1 MGRLRWSI
9 QLGVVVLMAVGVV
22 APLGTVLWMGLGTAH
37 AWPWALLADV
47 LVATVWQAL
56 LSTSVAAVLAV
67 PLIWAMHR
75 RPGRN
80 ATWAWLAVT
89 LPFVVPT
96 PVAVTMVYAVCAP
109 ARWCQ
114 HWFDLEVIEGLW
126 VVVIVH
132 AWYNTGVIVRLVG
145 DAWQS
150 MNQRYLAVAA
160 TLGSTP
166 WQAFWR
172 VVLPL
177 LAPAIGAALLLVFL
191 YCVGS
196 FGVVWLL
203 GGGRVPSLEVE
214 IWRQTSQFLRL
225 DIATFFAFWQLVMS
239 IVLIVTIEWLQR
251 RTVLDV
257 VRSRVP
263 VRTGRGATLAAG
275 INVAAI
281 VVFAAPMVA
290 LMPRAIIA
298 DAPWRAFVALSDT
311 VRGSG
316 IFVTPVD
323 ALVRSLV
330 LACVVAV
337 LSIVVA
343 GLVAPLARG
352 WRAVLVWP
360 LGMSA
365 VTLSLGYVLWF
376 GGLGLLLAPWLV
388 VLAHLVVALPLVS
401 RQVSLAFDRLSPQY
415 DAVAATLGAPP
426 TRRIRDV
433 WWPLLRRSLV
443 AATLLAFTISF
454 GDFATALLLT
464 RPDTATAPVFIA
476 RLLARPGTLNAA
488 MAAALSLTVLVVCL
502 LAMWGA
508 WALGTER
515 VGRHYDGERSRS

>member
-1 MGRLRWSI
+1 MGRFRWVI
-9 QLGVVVLMAVGVV
+9 HIAVVVFVGVGVV
-22 APLGTVLWMGLGTAH
+22 APLLTVLWVGLGMAGS
-37 AWPWALLADV
+37 WPWALLSDV
-47 LVATVWQAL
+47 FVATMWQAA
-56 LSTSVAAVLAV
+56 LSTLLAAALAM

-75 RPGRN
+75 RPGRS

-114 HWFDLEVIEGLW
+114 HWFGLEVIEGLW
-126 VVVIVH
+126 IVVIVH
-132 AWYNTGVIVRLVG
+132 AWYNTGVVVRLVG

-150 MNQRYLAVAA
+150 VHQRYQATAA

-177 LAPAIGAALLLVFL
+177 LAPAILAALLLVFL

-196 FGVVWLL
+196 FGIVWLL

-225 DIATFFAFWQLVMS
+225 DVATFLALWQLGLS
-239 IVLIVTIEWLQR
+239 ILLIVAIEWLQR
-251 RTVLDV
+251 RTVLE
-257 VRSRVP
+257 P
-263 VRTGRGATLAAG
+263 VRMTAGVQVGRGATIAVL
-275 INVAAI
+275 INVGTI
-281 VVFAAPMVA
+281 IVFAAPMVA
-290 LMPRAIIA
+290 LLPRAMVS
-298 DAPWRAFVALSDT
+298 DAPWVAFTALTDT

-316 IFVTPVD
+316 LFVTPLA
-323 ALVRSLV
+323 ALLRSLL
-330 LACVVAV
+330 LACVVAIT
-337 LSIVVA
+337 SMVVA

-352 WRAVLVWP
+352 WRALLVWP
-360 LGMSA
+360 LGISA
-365 VTLSLGYVLWF
+365 VTLSLGYLLWF
-376 GGLGLLLAPWLV
+376 GGMGLLLAPWLV
-388 VLAHLVVALPLVS
+388 WLAHMVVALPLVS

-415 DAVAATLGAPP
+415 DAVAATLGAPLL
-426 TRRIRDV
+426 RRINDV
-433 WWPLLRRSLV
+433 WWPLLRRPLV
-443 AATLLAFTISF
+443 SATLLAFTISF

-476 RLLARPGTLNAA
+476 RLLGRPGTLNAA
-488 MAAALSLTVLVVCL
+488 MAAALSLVVLLVCV

-508 WALGTER
+508 WTLSAER
-515 VGRHYDGERSRS
+515 PRAHHDNGRSR